1 VPNINYREGAHS
13 CQVKPRRCGALF
25 PDSWD
30 DSHWIFRSHSVL
42 LVGWE
47 HCPAGLLACLKG
59 SRECKLRRNSV
70 DAVNAVDVL
79 DQSDLVAGRRALTG
93 GDGG

>member
-1 VPNINYREGAHS
+1 MELIHVKLRQAKPSRGGA
-13 CQVKPRRCGALF
+13 VRCSLTAGVTVTGF
-25 PDSWD
+25 SGP
-30 DSHWIFRSHSVL
+30 IPVL

-47 HCPAGLLACLKG
+47 HCPAGLLTCLKG

-70 DAVNAVDVL
+70 DAVNAVNVL
-79 DQSDLVAGRRALTG
+79 DQSDLVAGRRTLTG

>member
-1 VPNINYREGAHS
+1 MQREFIH
-13 CQVKPRRCGALF
+13 VKSSQGGRCGALF
-25 PDSWD
+25 PDSWG
-30 DSHWIFRSHSVL
+30 DSHWIFRCHSVL

-47 HCPAGLLACLKG
+47 DSPTGLLTCLKG

-70 DAVNAVDVL
+70 DAVNAVEVL